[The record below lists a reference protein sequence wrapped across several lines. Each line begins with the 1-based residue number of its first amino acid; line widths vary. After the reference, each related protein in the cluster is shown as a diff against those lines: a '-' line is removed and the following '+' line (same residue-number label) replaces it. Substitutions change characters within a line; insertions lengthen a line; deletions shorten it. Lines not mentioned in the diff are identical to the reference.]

1 MKIAV
6 ICANGKAGKLI
17 TKEAVERGLDVTAVV
32 RSKNESLATKVI
44 QKDLFDL
51 TTEDLKGFD
60 VVIDCFGAWTLETF
74 SQHSSSLKKLC
85 DILSG
90 TKIRLLIVGGAGCLY
105 VNCNENKTMIIDTP
119 DFPEMFKTLAKAEVD
134 AFLELQKREDV
145 LWTYVCPPFDF
156 KADGSRTGH
165 YKIGKDEML
174 YNNEGKSTI
183 SYADYAIAMVDE
195 AISGKNICKCIS
207 VVEK

>member
-51 TTEDLKGFD
+51 TTEDLKDFD
-60 VVIDCFGAWTLETF
+60 VVIDCFGAWTSETF

-85 DILSG
+85 DTLSG

-105 VNCNENKTMIIDTP
+105 VNCNGKKTMIIDTP
-119 DFPEMFKTLAKAEVD
+119 DFPEIFKEALINSKA
-134 AFLELQKREDV
+134 
-145 LWTYVCPPFDF
+145 
-156 KADGSRTGH
+156 
-165 YKIGKDEML
+165 
-174 YNNEGKSTI
+174 N
-183 SYADYAIAMVDE
+183 
-195 AISGKNICKCIS
+195 
-207 VVEK
+207 

>member
-32 RSKNESLATKVI
+32 RSRNESVATKVI

-51 TTEDLKGFD
+51 TTEDLKNFD
-60 VVIDCFGAWTLETF
+60 VVIDCFGVWTLETF

-105 VNCNENKTMIIDTP
+105 VNCNGKKTMIIDTP
-119 DFPEMFKTLAKAEVD
+119 DFPEMFKPLAKAEVD
-134 AFLELQKREDV
+134 AFLELQKRDDV

-174 YNNEGKSTI
+174 CNNEGKSTI

-207 VVEK
+207 VVEE

>member
-32 RSKNESLATKVI
+32 RSRNESLATKVI

-105 VNCNENKTMIIDTP
+105 VNCNGKKTMIIDTP

-134 AFLELQKREDV
+134 AFLELQKRDDV

-174 YNNEGKSTI
+174 YNSEGKSTI
-183 SYADYAIAMVDE
+183 SYADTAIAMVDE

-207 VVEK
+207 VVEE

>member
-6 ICANGKAGKLI
+6 ICANGKAGRLI

-32 RSKNESLATKVI
+32 RSKNESVATKVI

-51 TTEDLKGFD
+51 TTEDLKDFD
-60 VVIDCFGAWTLETF
+60 VVIDCFGAWTSETF

-85 DILSG
+85 DTLSG

-105 VNCNENKTMIIDTP
+105 VNCNGKKTMIIDTP
-119 DFPEMFKTLAKAEVD
+119 DFPEMFKPLAKAEVD
-134 AFLELQKREDV
+134 AFLELQKRDDV

-156 KADGSRTGH
+156 KADGSRTGR
-165 YKIGKDEML
+165 YKIGEDEML

-183 SYADYAIAMVDE
+183 SYADYAIAMIDE
-195 AISGKNICKCIS
+195 ALKGQNICKRIS
-207 VVEK
+207 VVEE

>member
-51 TTEDLKGFD
+51 TTEDLKNFD
-60 VVIDCFGAWTLETF
+60 VIIDCFGAWTLETF

-105 VNCNENKTMIIDTP
+105 VNCNGKKTMIIDTP
-119 DFPEMFKTLAKAEVD
+119 DFPEMFKPLAKAEVD
-134 AFLELQKREDV
+134 AFLELQKRDDV

-156 KADGSRTGH
+156 KADGSCTGH
-165 YKIGKDEML
+165 YKIGEDEML
-174 YNNEGKSTI
+174 YNNEGESTI

-207 VVEK
+207 VVEE